1 MTKPR
6 IVSRIA
12 ACLSLLVA
20 MVFIIVACEN
30 EVVERP
36 IVEDAPPVY
45 TGPSYLRGSIGSL
58 VRVQGF
64 QPLLV
69 SGFGLVVNLDETGS
83 QGIPVFL
90 RQRMINYAR
99 KMGLGSANLRTMNM
113 NPEQVLADPRTALV
127 RVSGLIP
134 PGAVPGQR
142 FDVLVEALPQTET
155 TSLMGGTLWTTE
167 LGIDGAS
174 TSVPFTM
181 TRANA
186 RGPIYTDPF
195 VDEESGS
202 APLTLER
209 RAVVVGGGRVAQD
222 RRIRLVLNQPSWF
235 RSGAIANRINER
247 FPMPP
252 NSADKTA
259 NAQTDVYIDL
269 KIPPRFQG
277 DPAEFLRLIGGLYLQ
292 GGEGFE
298 VRQTRRLV
306 DVLRNNPQATQ
317 DVATAWK
324 SMGRI
329 VLPELRKLYQD
340 PEQRVRIAAI
350 DAGAWLNDPK
360 AVDHLTS
367 LAGSLEP
374 TMRVEAAKMLAY
386 LARHEDAER
395 VLTKLLDDS
404 NLAVRLEAYDAL
416 SRVTN
421 SAIQRFEI
429 TDAFGVKFVIDR
441 VRISRR
447 PMIYITQERLPKIV
461 IFSSNLP
468 FPKPMLARLW
478 DNRLMLRYPDENGV
492 MSVFYQPPGQIEPR
506 IESIQPSVETLVYM
520 LGHKSSARDPQ
531 AGLNLTYGQVV
542 NAIYDLQKQGFI
554 DVPLE
559 VEPNPLARVIEDQQE
574 KKTLERRPEFGG
586 MEGMPDDDPNN
597 PFIDVPVPRQNQ
609 QAEPA
614 TQPAAESGPTSLP
627 EPVAPPDVEPQG
639 RRSDF

>member
-1 MTKPR
+1 MTKPW
-6 IVSRIA
+6 IASRIT
-12 ACLSLLVA
+12 ACLSLLV
-20 MVFIIVACEN
+20 MLSCLIVACEN

-45 TGPSYLRGSIGSL
+45 TGPAYLRGSIGSL
-58 VRVQGF
+58 VKVQGF

-83 QGIPVFL
+83 QGIPAFL

-99 KMGLGSANLRTMNM
+99 KMGLGSANLQTMNL

-134 PGAVPGQR
+134 PGAVQGQR

-155 TSLMGGTLWTTE
+155 TSLVGGTLWTTE
-167 LGIDGAS
+167 LGIDGANNA
-174 TSVPFTM
+174 VPFTR

-186 RGPIYTDPF
+186 RGAIYTDPF
-195 VDEESGS
+195 VDEEASS
-202 APLTLER
+202 SLALER
-209 RAVVVGGGRVAQD
+209 RAVVVGGGRVVQD

-252 NSADKTA
+252 NSAFKTA
-259 NAQTDVYIDL
+259 NAQTDVYIEL
-269 KIPPRFQG
+269 RIPPRFQS

-298 VRQTRRLV
+298 VRQTRRLAE
-306 DVLRNNPQATQ
+306 VLRDKPEATV

-340 PEQRVRIAAI
+340 PEPRVRLAAL
-350 DAGAWLNDPK
+350 DAGAWLNDATTLP
-360 AVDHLTS
+360 S
-367 LAGSLEP
+367 LKLLADSP
-374 TMRVEAAKMLAY
+374 TATMRVEAAKMLAF

-395 VLTKLLDDS
+395 MLTRLLDDP
-404 NLAVRLEAYDAL
+404 NLAVRFEAYSAL
-416 SRVTN
+416 SRVVN

-429 TDAFGVKFVIDR
+429 VDAFGVKYVIDR
-441 VRISRR
+441 IRISER
-447 PMIYITQERLPKIV
+447 PMIYITQERLPRIV
-461 IFSSNLP
+461 IFSSNLK
-468 FPKPMLARLW
+468 FPNPTLARLW
-478 DNRLMLRYPDENGV
+478 DNRLMLKYPDENGV
-492 MSVFYQPPGQIEPR
+492 MKVFYQAPGRVEPR
-506 IESIQPSVETLVYM
+506 IESIQPSVETLIYM
-520 LGHKSSARDPQ
+520 MGHKSSARDPQ
-531 AGLNLTYGQVV
+531 AGLDLTYGQVV
-542 NAIYDLQKQGFI
+542 NALYNLQVQGFI

-559 VEPNPLARVIEDQQE
+559 VQPNPLATVIEDQQE
-574 KKTLERRPEFGG
+574 KTTFERRSEFGG
-586 MEGMPDDDPNN
+586 MEGLPDNDPNN
-597 PFIDVPVPRQNQ
+597 PFIDAPVPRQNEQ
-609 QAEPA
+609 TTPPQPASDPAEPV
-614 TQPAAESGPTSLP
+614 TLP
-627 EPVAPPDVEPQG
+627 EPVSPPDVEPQG